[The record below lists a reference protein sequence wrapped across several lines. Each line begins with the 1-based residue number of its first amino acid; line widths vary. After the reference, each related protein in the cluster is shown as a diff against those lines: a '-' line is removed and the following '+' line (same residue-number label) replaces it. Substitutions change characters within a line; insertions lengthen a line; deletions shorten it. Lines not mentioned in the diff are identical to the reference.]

1 MPAPSNAGGATKEV
15 QAKRLDAAHETNTK
29 SMNWARAT
37 KDHLQKGFRLAV
49 TPC

>member
-1 MPAPSNAGGATKEV
+1 MPAPSNAAATKEV
-15 QAKRLDAAHETNTK
+15 QAKRLDAAHATNAK